1 MPPAYRERRRELDRA
16 RPHRTNRTLASER
29 IRDAVRRAV
38 ARGDLVKPARC
49 EGPCGRKRIDSSVLR
64 RLTAHHDD
72 HRKVL
77 AVQWLCPACH
87 SARHAELGRVGKRK

>member
-1 MPPAYRERRRELDRA
+1 MPPSYRERRRELDRA

-29 IRDAVRRAV
+29 VRDAVRRAV
-38 ARGDLVKPARC
+38 KRGELVKPKRCQRCKKARR
-49 EGPCGRKRIDSSVLR
+49 GLDAPTY
-64 RLTAHHDD
+64 RLAAHHDN
-72 HRKVL
+72 HSRPL